1 MKKDQGFCIIW
12 DQPAKDFVEQF
23 DSPSRLLVPDT
34 GDPVSRRI
42 PLELKSVFECYEV
55 LAPEN

>member
-23 DSPSRLLVPDT
+23 DNPSRLLVPDI

-42 PLELKSVFECYEV
+42 PLELKSVFR
-55 LAPEN
+55 LS